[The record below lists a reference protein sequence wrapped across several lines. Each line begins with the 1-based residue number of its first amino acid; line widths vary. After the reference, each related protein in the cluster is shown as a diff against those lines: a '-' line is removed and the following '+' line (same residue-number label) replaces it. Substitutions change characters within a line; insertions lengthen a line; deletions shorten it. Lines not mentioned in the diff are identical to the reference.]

1 MHTEG
6 IGKLS
11 TADGKAF
18 ADPEVLRRLTSSVSC
33 ALDEAAAALTR
44 MKAENSH
51 NAGQVDTYVFNDFWE
66 LDIFLSRFWE
76 SSEFWL
82 NISFGGTYKLYLA
95 GWILHFKRIYKCI
108 CIM

>member
-1 MHTEG
+1 MVFFPCTSDWLTHTEG

-44 MKAENSH
+44 MKAENGH
-51 NAGQVDTYVFNDFWE
+51 NAGQIDTYVFNNFCQK
-66 LDIFLSRFWE
+66 LDVFLSGKFL
-76 SSEFWL
+76 L
-82 NISFGGTYKLYLA
+82 NTSFGGAYKL
-95 GWILHFKRIYKCI
+95 
-108 CIM
+108 